1 MCKWF
6 YPMNKKNKVQKL
18 HSHLEAVYAIK
29 SNYTA
34 FYPSCY
40 HYKTI
45 TKLQQTE
52 VRTSRS
58 VNCSSN
64 FSITFDT

>member
-6 YPMNKKNKVQKL
+6 YPMNKKTKFKKI

-45 TKLQQTE
+45 TKLHPN
-52 VRTSRS
+52 RG
-58 VNCSSN
+58 SN
-64 FSITFDT
+64 IKICELFFEFLHHF